1 MTDPV
6 VKVAD
11 GAVHRQSP
19 TRMFLPCG
27 DVYGVDTVSNEI
39 YSVDIGNCVGGEAVS
54 YNDTLPAGRQNNVH
68 RQLVELSG
76 GIAQMGRDDFG
87 GSQRDCLVDVR
98 RQCSCTQIYPL
109 HLLPQLH
116 AMDEEMDSGLVD
128 NVSAPG
134 NNLILLLFNGSRL
147 LQGKGNR
154 GLGAFQHLRNLLLG
168 QSVLSQIPDLLLTF
182 RKRGDPR
189 RVAGLIL
196 SVLGHRPGTDGSVA
210 AGKE

>member
-1 MTDPV
+1 MSVPSNDSKIIHLSRLSVPARKWRRGSDGVICENLVRILIKQAPPQIKFLHSLLVVLRERHAQVTDPV

-98 RQCSCTQIYPL
+98 RQGPS
-109 HLLPQLH
+109 
-116 AMDEEMDSGLVD
+116 ENFV
-128 NVSAPG
+128 
-134 NNLILLLFNGSRL
+134 
-147 LQGKGNR
+147 
-154 GLGAFQHLRNLLLG
+154 
-168 QSVLSQIPDLLLTF
+168 
-182 RKRGDPR
+182 
-189 RVAGLIL
+189 
-196 SVLGHRPGTDGSVA
+196 
-210 AGKE
+210 